1 MSDDIQNQGA
11 LKEYVLKRYI
21 KLCDEIVT
29 FTISERG
36 AGRKKAEEK

>member
-1 MSDDIQNQGA
+1 MSDDIQNQET
-11 LKEYVLKRYI
+11 LKEYCLRKYEELLDKVFI
-21 KLCDEIVT
+21 